1 MTGGVQERDAGSPVI
16 CLMGQTAAGK
26 TDIAVELARRLPVEI
41 VSVDSAMVY
50 RGMNIGT
57 AKPPPELLAEAP
69 HRLIDIREPE
79 QTYSAGEFRRD
90 ALRAIREIRQAGR
103 IPLLVGGTMLY
114 FRALT
119 RGLAALP
126 GRDPAVRAAIDARA
140 RETGWPA
147 LHAELA
153 RLDPETAA
161 RIEPADAQRIQRA
174 LEVRELSGR
183 PLSAWHREERERS
196 GRGDGGGAP
205 GRVIRLALVFAD
217 REVLRERIRRR
228 FGAML
233 EAGFVAEVE
242 RLLARPGLTPEAP
255 SLRAVGYRQLV
266 SHLEGDATL
275 AEARCKAEVATAR
288 LAKRQ
293 HTWIRGEADAECL
306 DPLDPTTPGR
316 ISRAIEAHID
326 GPGGP

>member
-1 MTGGVQERDAGSPVI
+1 VTGGVQEADAGSPVI

-26 TDIAVELARRLPVEI
+26 TDIAVELARRLPVEL

-50 RGMNIGT
+50 RGMDIGT
-57 AKPPPELLAEAP
+57 AKPPPEVLAEAP

-79 QTYSAGEFRRD
+79 QVYSAGEFRRD
-90 ALRAIREIRQAGR
+90 ALRAIREIREAGR

-119 RGLAALP
+119 RGLASLP
-126 GRDPAVRAAIDARA
+126 GRDPTVRAAIEARA

-147 LHAELA
+147 QHAELA
-153 RLDPETAA
+153 RVDPETAA

-174 LEVRELSGR
+174 LEVWQLSGR

-196 GRGDGGGAP
+196 GRGGGEGAP
-205 GRVIRLALVFAD
+205 GRFIRLALVFAD

-233 EAGFVAEVE
+233 DAGFVAEVE
-242 RLLARPGLTPEAP
+242 RLLARPALAPASP

-266 SHLEGDATL
+266 THVAGETTL
-275 AEARCKAEVATAR
+275 AEARREAEVATAR

-293 HTWIRGEADAECL
+293 HTWIRSEAGVESL
-306 DPLDPTTPGR
+306 DPLDPATPGR
-316 ISRAIEAHID
+316 ISRAIEAHI
-326 GPGGP
+326 GSPGGS

>member
-1 MTGGVQERDAGSPVI
+1 MTGGVQERDAASPVI
-16 CLMGQTAAGK
+16 CLLGQTAAGK

-50 RGMNIGT
+50 RGMDVGT
-57 AKPPPELLAEAP
+57 AKPPPEVLAEAP

-90 ALRAIREIRQAGR
+90 ALRAIREIRGAGR

-119 RGLAALP
+119 RGLACLP

-140 RETGWPA
+140 RASGWPA

-153 RLDPETAA
+153 RVDPETAA
-161 RIEPADAQRIQRA
+161 RIGPADAQRIQRA

-183 PLSAWHREERERS
+183 PLSAWHREERER
-196 GRGDGGGAP
+196 RDEEQAP
-205 GRVIRLALVFAD
+205 MHYLRLALVFAD
-217 REVLRERIRRR
+217 RQILRERIRRR

-242 RLLARPGLTPEAP
+242 RLLARPGLTPGAP

-266 SHLEGDATL
+266 SHVAGETTL
-275 AEARCKAEVATAR
+275 AEARRRAEVATAR

-293 HTWIRGEADAECL
+293 HTWIRGEEEVECL
-306 DPLDPTTPGR
+306 DPLDPATPGR
-316 ISRAIEAHID
+316 ISGAIEAHIGRPD
-326 GPGGP
+326 GG